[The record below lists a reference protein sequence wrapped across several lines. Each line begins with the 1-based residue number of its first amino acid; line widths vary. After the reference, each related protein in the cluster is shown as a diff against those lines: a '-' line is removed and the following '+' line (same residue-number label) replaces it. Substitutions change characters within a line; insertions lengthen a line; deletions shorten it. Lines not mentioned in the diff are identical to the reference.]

1 VPQVALYHTLG
12 NLPKRGFAHQFFFAQ
27 GGIAFLLYAALLLL
41 LLPLLP
47 GESPRVAIPGMF

>member
-1 VPQVALYHTLG
+1 VALYHTLG
-12 NLPKRGFAHQFFFAQ
+12 NLPKRGFAHEFFFAQ